1 MSDQVRVS
9 GWKRALRKVMSR
21 SVGWHIARYLI
32 SIAILLLVWWGI
44 SVIVEHVKDRA
55 LFPNPVRAIQ
65 EMWRLRARL
74 MTNFWVSAWR
84 LTLAI
89 SIAFTLGYPL
99 GLLIGHQRRLDQLVS
114 PMIFIIYPIPQVAF
128 ILPLF
133 LIFGIGDPVK
143 VAIVTSALFFQL
155 LVSARGAAKL
165 IEFEHVTS
173 VRSAGAS
180 WWQIYRHVVLP
191 ATLPSILTSLRVS
204 VGLGMAFLFIA
215 ETTGS
220 VNPLDGGLGSFID
233 ANIYSGAVAFA
244 GIMAMALLGF
254 SLYIII
260 DIIERLV
267 CRWKYVGR
275 KSS

>member
-1 MSDQVRVS
+1 MNDRTNNSLWPRVF
-9 GWKRALRKVMSR
+9 RRLVSR
-21 SVGWHIARYLI
+21 TVGWHIGRYLI
-32 SIAILLLVWWGI
+32 SIAILLLFWWGV
-44 SVIVEHVKDRA
+44 SALVEYVKDRA
-55 LFPNPVRAIQ
+55 FLPNPTRAIY
-65 EMWRLRARL
+65 EMWRLGPTLFR
-74 MTNFWVSAWR
+74 NFWVSAWR
-84 LTLAI
+84 LVLAI
-89 SIAFTLGYPL
+89 VIALSLGYPL
-99 GLLIGHQRRLDQLVS
+99 GLLIGHERRLDELVS

-133 LIFGIGDPVK
+133 LIFGLGNPVK
-143 VAIVTSALFFQL
+143 VAIVASALFFQI

-220 VNPLDGGLGSFID
+220 FDPYRGGLGSFID
-233 ANIYSGAVAFA
+233 SNIYSGAQAFA

-254 SLYIII
+254 SLYIVI
-260 DIIERLV
+260 DIIERIV
-267 CRWKYVGR
+267 CRWKYIGR

>member
-1 MSDQVRVS
+1 MNDRTNQPRVLHI
-9 GWKRALRKVMSR
+9 LRRLVSR
-21 SVGWHIARYLI
+21 TVGWHIARYLI
-32 SIAILLLVWWGI
+32 SIAVLLLVWWGV
-44 SVIVEHVKDRA
+44 SALVEYVKDRA
-55 LFPNPVRAIQ
+55 FLPNPVRAIH
-65 EMWRLRARL
+65 EMWRLGPTLFR
-74 MTNFWVSAWR
+74 NFWVSAWR
-84 LTLAI
+84 LVLAI
-89 SIAFTLGYPL
+89 SIAFSLGYPL
-99 GLLIGHQRRLDQLVS
+99 GLFIGHERRLDQLVS
-114 PMIFIIYPIPQVAF
+114 PLIFIIYPIPQVAF

-133 LIFGIGDPVK
+133 LIFGLGNPVK
-143 VAIVTSALFFQL
+143 VAIVASALFFQI

-204 VGLGMAFLFIA
+204 VGLGMAFLYIA

-220 VNPLDGGLGSFID
+220 FDPYRGGLGSFID
-233 ANIYSGAVAFA
+233 SNIYSGAQAFA
-244 GIMAMALLGF
+244 GIMAMALLGL
-254 SLYIII
+254 SLYIVI
-260 DIIERLV
+260 DILERIV

>member
-1 MSDQVRVS
+1 MNKQASPPV
-9 GWKRALRKVMSR
+9 WKRALCRLANKT
-21 SVGWHIARYLI
+21 VGWHIARYLV
-32 SIAILLLVWWGI
+32 SIAILLLIWWGV
-44 SVIVEHVKDRA
+44 SALVEYVKDRA
-55 LFPNPVRAIQ
+55 FLPNPVRAIY
-65 EMWRLRARL
+65 EMWRLGPTL
-74 MTNFWVSAWR
+74 FQNFWVSDWR
-84 LTLAI
+84 LVLAI

-99 GLLIGHQRRLDQLVS
+99 GLLIGHERRLDQLVS
-114 PMIFIIYPIPQVAF
+114 PMIFIIYPSPQVAF

-133 LIFGIGDPVK
+133 LIFGLGNPVK
-143 VAIVTSALFFQL
+143 VAIVASALFFQI

-165 IEFEHVTS
+165 IEVEHVTS

-220 VNPLDGGLGSFID
+220 FDPRYGGLGSFID
-233 ANIYSGAVAFA
+233 SNIYSGAVAFA

-260 DIIERLV
+260 DIIERIV
-267 CRWKYVGR
+267 CRWKHIDR

>member
-1 MSDQVRVS
+1 MIDQR
-9 GWKRALRKVMSR
+9 KAPRLLRILQSMRSR
-21 SVGWHIARYLI
+21 NVAWHIGRYVV
-32 SIAILLLVWWGI
+32 SIVVLLLIWWGV
-44 SVIVEHVKDRA
+44 SAIVEYVKDRA
-55 LFPNPVRAIQ
+55 FLPNPVRAIY
-65 EMWRLRARL
+65 EMWRMGPMLFQ
-74 MTNFWVSAWR
+74 NFWVSAWR
-84 LTLAI
+84 LVLAI

-99 GLLIGHQRRLDQLVS
+99 GLLIGHERRLDQLVS

-133 LIFGIGDPVK
+133 LIFGLGNPVK
-143 VAIVTSALFFQL
+143 VAIVASALFFQL

-165 IEFEHVTS
+165 IEFEHITS

-204 VGLGMAFLFIA
+204 VGLGMAFLYIA

-220 VNPLDGGLGSFID
+220 FDPHRGGLGSFID
-233 ANIYSGAVAFA
+233 SNIFSGAQAFA

-254 SLYIII
+254 GLYVVI
-260 DIIERLV
+260 DIVERVV

>member
-1 MSDQVRVS
+1 MNTRKYSPL
-9 GWKRALRKVMSR
+9 WKRILRRLASR
-21 SVGWHIARYLI
+21 SVGWNIARYLI
-32 SIAILLLVWWGI
+32 SISILLLVWWGV
-44 SVIVEHVKDRA
+44 SALVEHVKDRA
-55 LFPNPVRAIQ
+55 FLPNPVRAIQ
-65 EMWRLRARL
+65 EMWRLGPMLFR
-74 MTNFWVSAWR
+74 NFCVSAWR
-84 LTLAI
+84 LVLAI

-99 GLLIGHQRRLDQLVS
+99 GLFIGHERRLDQLVS
-114 PMIFIIYPIPQVAF
+114 PLIFIIYPIPQVAF

-143 VAIVTSALFFQL
+143 VAIVASALFFQL

-165 IEFEHVTS
+165 IEVEYITS

-220 VNPLDGGLGSFID
+220 VNPVRGGLGSFID

-244 GIMAMALLGF
+244 GIMAMGLLGF
-254 SLYIII
+254 SLYIAI
-260 DIIERLV
+260 DITERIV
-267 CRWKYVGR
+267 CRWKYVGG

>member
-1 MSDQVRVS
+1 MNERTHDHSWQRV
-9 GWKRALRKVMSR
+9 LRRLASR
-21 SVGWHIARYLI
+21 TIGWHIARYLI
-32 SIAILLLVWWGI
+32 SIGILLLFWWGV
-44 SVIVEHVKDRA
+44 SALVEYVKDRA
-55 LFPNPVRAIQ
+55 FLPNPVRAIY
-65 EMWRLRARL
+65 EMWRLGPTL
-74 MTNFWVSAWR
+74 FQNFLVSAWR
-84 LTLAI
+84 LVLAI

-99 GLLIGHQRRLDQLVS
+99 GLLIGHERRLDQMVS

-133 LIFGIGDPVK
+133 LIFGLGNPVK
-143 VAIVTSALFFQL
+143 VAIVTSALFFQI

-220 VNPLDGGLGSFID
+220 FDPRRGGLGSFID
-233 ANIYSGAVAFA
+233 SNIYSGAQAFA
-244 GIMAMALLGF
+244 GIMAMALLGL
-254 SLYIII
+254 SLYIVI
-260 DIIERLV
+260 DIIERIV

-275 KSS
+275 KPS

>member
-1 MSDQVRVS
+1 MTDQTNNSLWLRV
-9 GWKRALRKVMSR
+9 LRRLASR
-21 SVGWHIARYLI
+21 TVGLHIGRYLI
-32 SIAILLLVWWGI
+32 SIVILLLFWWGV
-44 SVIVEHVKDRA
+44 SALVEYVKDRA
-55 LFPNPVRAIQ
+55 FLPNPVHAIR
-65 EMWRLRARL
+65 EVWRLGPTLFR
-74 MTNFWVSAWR
+74 NFWVSAWR
-84 LTLAI
+84 LVLAI
-89 SIAFTLGYPL
+89 SIAFSLGYPL
-99 GLLIGHQRRLDQLVS
+99 GLLIGHERRLDQLVS

-133 LIFGIGDPVK
+133 LIFGLGNPVK
-143 VAIVTSALFFQL
+143 VAIVASALFFQI

-220 VNPLDGGLGSFID
+220 FDPYRGGLGSFID
-233 ANIYSGAVAFA
+233 SNIYSGAVAFA

-254 SLYIII
+254 TLYIVI
-260 DIIERLV
+260 DIIERIV